1 MPASSEASSLGVHR
15 CLRIVA
21 ESLSALLLLSSIALT
36 VCKFLPSCLCIV
48 RRRVSCGRDR

>member
-15 CLRIVA
+15 CLRIVT

-36 VCKFLPSCLCIV
+36 VCKFLPSYCAQASFM
-48 RRRVSCGRDR
+48 RAR

>member
-15 CLRIVA
+15 CLRIVT

-36 VCKFLPSCLCIV
+36 V
-48 RRRVSCGRDR
+48 